1 MPRINENNRQ
11 IVKKNKC
18 RESRKGTPAFIQKH
32 LKNKDMQIV
41 QDFDTVEE
49 LIKNNDVILN
59 NIKVEKRK
67 AELTKSIITWLTES
81 PDSIEK
87 ELISNFF
94 TIANDT
100 PTDKTVSAFQL
111 LWYVLNDAKELKK
124 LMQNEG

>member
-1 MPRINENNRQ
+1 
-11 IVKKNKC
+11 
-18 RESRKGTPAFIQKH
+18 
-32 LKNKDMQIV
+32 MQIV